1 MSKIIT
7 LLLLASLVL
16 IASDPVH
23 AACTD
28 GTPRVLEQ
36 ERLRVATLNI
46 AHGRRDSRNQ
56 MLLSGE
62 TIEDNL
68 LRIADLFRRSNA
80 DVIALQEADAESIW
94 SGQFNHVALLADRS
108 GFPCYVHGLHANS
121 RLYDYGTA
129 LISRHAFA
137 AHSVHHFQP
146 SWPTTTKGFV
156 VASVPWNPAGAL
168 ASPYY
173 LKLVSV
179 HLDFS
184 RRAVRRSQIDELV
197 QALSGLNGPLIVM
210 GDFNSDWSR
219 EDSSV
224 RLLAQRLDLHAWA
237 PEAPGMET
245 YARGEARLDW
255 ILLSRELRFDRH
267 AVYSDVVSD
276 HLAVVADVSLISE

>member
-1 MSKIIT
+1 
-7 LLLLASLVL
+7 
-16 IASDPVH
+16 
-23 AACTD
+23 
-28 GTPRVLEQ
+28 
-36 ERLRVATLNI
+36 
-46 AHGRRDSRNQ
+46 

-62 TIEDNL
+62 TIEGNL
-68 LRIADLFRRSNA
+68 LRIADLFHRSKA

-94 SGQFNHVALLADRS
+94 SGQFNHVALLAELS

-129 LISRHAFA
+129 LISRHAFVA
-137 AHSVHHFQP
+137 DTVHHFQP

-156 VASVPWNPAGAL
+156 VATVAWNPSGAL

-184 RRAVRRSQIDELV
+184 RRAVRRSQIDEMERV
-197 QALSGLNGPLIVM
+197 LSGLNGPLVVM

-237 PEAPGMET
+237 PDLPGMET
-245 YARGEARLDW
+245 YERGEARLDW
-255 ILLSRELRFDRH
+255 ILLSRELRFERH
-267 AVYSDVVSD
+267 AVYPDVVSD
-276 HLAVVADVSLISE
+276 HLAVVADISLTRE